1 LFEWLAIVN
10 MKILHV
16 IPSIS
21 RKRGGPS
28 TAIISMVRA
37 LRNEGVD
44 ASILTTSDHNIYR
57 EDEMPIGRWFWKD
70 GVPILIFPSVNSQS
84 VLFQEYLISPA
95 LSWWLFQNIK
105 NYDALHVHSI
115 FSYSSTTSM
124 LIARLKRV
132 PYIVRTIGQLNT
144 WSLSQSRWRK
154 MIMLF
159 LIEKCNLMASFAI
172 HVTSLS
178 EKEDVQKVCKHHNI
192 LCLGLGV
199 EISKTNQ
206 LMKLSQHEETRFI
219 FLSRIHPKKQLD
231 KLLEAFSILYNSYN
245 KRSWRLFIAGDGDH
259 KYVEHLKVLSEA
271 KGISSCVE
279 WMGHL
284 GEEEKFSLMGTCDWY
299 VLPSLSENFGL
310 SVVEALASGL
320 PVIIS
325 PEVGISKIVAQ
336 SNAGLVTGS
345 SVSLLEALGRAMHG
359 APTEMRE
366 AALKLARE
374 RFSWREIARVLLIC
388 YRNQIIAK
396 GHQ

>member
-1 LFEWLAIVN
+1 MIK

-44 ASILTTSDHNIYR
+44 ASILTTSDNDIYR
-57 EDEMPIGRWFWKD
+57 EDEMPIGCWFWNE
-70 GVPILIFPSVNSQS
+70 GVPTLIFPSVNSKS
-84 VLFQEYLISPA
+84 LLIQEYLISPA

-105 NYDALHVHSI
+105 NYDALHIHSI
-115 FSYSSTTSM
+115 FSYSSTSSM

-144 WSLSQSRWRK
+144 WSLSQSRRRK
-154 MIMLF
+154 LVMLL
-159 LIEKCNLMASFAI
+159 LIEKSNLMASFAI
-172 HVTSLS
+172 HVTSRS
-178 EKEDVQKVCKHHNI
+178 EKDDVKKICNHDNI

-199 EISKTNQ
+199 EISKTDQ
-206 LMKLSQHEETRFI
+206 LIHVSQHEETRFI

-231 KLLEAFSILYNSYN
+231 KLLEALSTLYNSYN

-259 KYVEHLKVLSEA
+259 KYIEYLKVLTED
-271 KGISSCVE
+271 KGISNRVE

-325 PEVGISKIVAQ
+325 PEVGISEIVAE

-345 SVSLLEALGRAMHG
+345 SVSLLEALDRAMQG

-366 AALKLARE
+366 AALTLARE
-374 RFSWREIARVLLIC
+374 RFSWREIARALLYC
-388 YRNQIIAK
+388 YRDQIISK